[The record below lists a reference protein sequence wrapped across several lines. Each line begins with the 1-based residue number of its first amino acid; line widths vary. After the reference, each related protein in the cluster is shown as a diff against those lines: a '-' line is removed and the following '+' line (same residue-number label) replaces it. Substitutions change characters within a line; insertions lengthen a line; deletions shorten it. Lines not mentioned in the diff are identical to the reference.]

1 MASKTGDSSGA
12 NKTES
17 RENAEPLATTLR
29 YVEGIFGPGSGARH
43 AAFLDQIQNDAL
55 RDAVHRC
62 HAVEADTARVSL
74 EENYLLGMCVLAALR
89 SYGTAAMFAKVLMH
103 LGTPREKILEAVGRL
118 SMWVGPLPATEAAFV
133 VQRAVR
139 EYEAQGRA
147 SLDIWFPET
156 SEEMSHDTPT
166 MPPPS
171 STTSPGHRGASSR
184 AGK

>member
-1 MASKTGDSSGA
+1 MASRPGDEEKGRQ
-12 NKTES
+12 KTEI
-17 RENAEPLATTLR
+17 AEPLATTVR
-29 YVEGIFGPGSGARH
+29 YVEEIFGPGSGARH
-43 AAFLDQIQNDAL
+43 AAFLDQIRNDAL

-62 HAVEADTARVSL
+62 HAVEADTTFVSL

-118 SMWVGPLPATEAAFV
+118 SMWVGPLPATEASFI
-133 VQRAVR
+133 VQRAID
-139 EYEAQGRA
+139 EYEAQGKA

-156 SEEMSHDTPT
+156 AEAPAHDTPT

-184 AGK
+184 VGGK